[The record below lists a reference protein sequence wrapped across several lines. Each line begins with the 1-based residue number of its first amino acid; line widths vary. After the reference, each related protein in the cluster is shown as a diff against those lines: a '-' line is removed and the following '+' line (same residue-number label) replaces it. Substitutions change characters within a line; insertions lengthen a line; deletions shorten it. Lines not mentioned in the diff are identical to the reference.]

1 MRLINLKC
9 EDSKSFEYSIILYLY
24 YYNIQKNHGRRTQL
38 FSKMNP
44 YLHINFNKKNY
55 PEQFEKDN
63 PQIDLFITDINSN
76 PIFLTHNNALIK
88 ITLVKLNEHRCF
100 SIKPSLQHFDSNVAE
115 IKRINRIKEDNCKNH
130 LSLNLDE

>member
-63 PQIDLFITDINSN
+63 PQIDLFIIDINSN
-76 PIFLTHNNALIK
+76 SLSLTRNNALIK
-88 ITLVKLNEHRCF
+88 ITIIKLNEHRCF
-100 SIKPSLQHFDSNVAE
+100 SIKPSLQLFDSNVAE